1 MEIELHQLDLRYAD
15 LRRRDPVKE
24 RHLVGSM
31 SAVGQLLPVVVV
43 RGGSPGTFVLVDGY
57 KRERASRAMRQ
68 DTVRAALWDLDE
80 VEALLLERVL
90 RTSGTEGALEE
101 GWFLQELNERF
112 GLSHDEL
119 ARRFD
124 RSQSWVSRRL
134 ALVRDVPPEVQR
146 QVRSGALPAHSAMKF
161 MVPMARANRQDCVR
175 LATSLDGLRPS
186 TRDVGILYSV
196 WASGNRETRELVVTR
211 PVTVLQAHAQ
221 ARKDKTQKKSAGRE
235 LVDDFSILV
244 GASRRARNNISRGLL
259 RQMVVPETEEVSR
272 MALLARC
279 ECEAL
284 FRCCKTQLFTTT
296 EVSTDADVPSN
307 HPSLSKEVSDA

>member
-1 MEIELHQLDLRYAD
+1 
-15 LRRRDPVKE
+15 
-24 RHLVGSM
+24 
-31 SAVGQLLPVVVV
+31 
-43 RGGSPGTFVLVDGY
+43 LVDGY
-57 KRERASRAMRQ
+57 KRERASRALRH

-161 MVPMARANRQDCVR
+161 MVPMARANRKDCVR
-175 LATSLDGLRPS
+175 LATSLEGLRPS

-221 ARKDKTQKKSAGRE
+221 ARKDKTQTKSVGRE
-235 LVDDFSILV
+235 LLEDFSILV
-244 GASRRARNNISRGLL
+244 GVSRRARNKISRGLP
-259 RQMVVPETEEVSR
+259 RQMVEPETEEISR
-272 MALLARC
+272 MAQLARC

-296 EVSTDADVPSN
+296 EVSTDADVSLNQPS
-307 HPSLSKEVSDA
+307 PSKEVSDA